1 MEKKNTYDWRFKAIG
16 GTSRVDISCGED
28 IRHLGQLDRK
38 LWTVLSCPA
47 SGLEFDHKTLEI
59 IDSDKDGKIRVG
71 EIVSAADYLTSAI
84 KNADLLLEGKDT
96 IALSDFNVEN
106 PAGKRLYDS
115 AKRVLS
121 NLGLEKDSISLSD
134 TADSVAIF
142 KGTKFNGDGVIT
154 AASTDDEA
162 LAKVIG
168 DMVSTVGGVAD
179 RSGAEGV
186 DEPHIEAFYAACAD
200 YSAWIAAGEAE
211 GVHPFGADTDAACGA
226 LEAMAAKVDDYF
238 IRCNLAAFDADSAPA
253 LDVQVSSISEIS
265 SRNLTDCTDA
275 ISSYPLARISGRST
289 LPYDGINPAWKDAF
303 GKLRALV
310 LDKLFPEAESLDE
323 ASWNQ
328 AKASFSAYVAWRSSK
343 KGAEVEPLG
352 AARVEEILA
361 ADGKAALLALVE
373 QDRAVKPEADN
384 IDEVDSFLRLF
395 KNFYRLL
402 RNYVTMDDFYDR
414 EAKAIFQAGRLFVD
428 QRSLDLCIRVDDMGK
443 HGDMSKLSGMYI
455 IYCSCV
461 SKSGGKSM
469 NIAAVLTSG
478 DVDSLRV
485 GMNAVFYDRDGLDY
499 DATITKIVDN
509 PVSIRQAFMAPYKKL
524 GRTITEKINK
534 SAADKSAK
542 VDAALNEKANTASL
556 PKTQEELQA
565 AKAAAPAPQPFDIA
579 KISGIFAAIGLGVGM
594 IGSALMKIID
604 PWYNAVTLIVILVV
618 FISGPSMFIAWQKL
632 RKRNLAPLLNANGW
646 AINARVLVDTTFGST
661 LTDLAKFPVL
671 ESIDPKAARK
681 RRCRRFRNTLIIII
695 LLAAGAFAV
704 CRLTGICGHKDAQ
717 EPAVEQECPAE
728 DTAADAVPESVSE

>member
-96 IALSDFNVEN
+96 IALSDFNLED

-115 AKRVLS
+115 AKQVLA

-162 LAKVIG
+162 QAKVIA
-168 DMVSTVGGVAD
+168 DMVATVGGVAD
-179 RSGAEGV
+179 RSGVEGV
-186 DEPHIEAFYAACAD
+186 DEAHIEAFYAACSD
-200 YSAWIAAGEAE
+200 YAAWTAAGEAE
-211 GVHPFGADTDAACGA
+211 GIHPFGADTDAACGA

-443 HGDMSKLSGMYI
+443 HGDMSKLSDEATFRSELESLEDLYTQVTGKTMEKYYRPPQG
-455 IYCSCV
+455 IYSEENLKMAQDIGYHTV
-461 SKSGGKSM
+461 FWSL
-469 NIAAVLTSG
+469 AY
-478 DVDSLRV
+478 VDWL
-485 GMNAVFYDRDGLDY
+485 NDDQP
-499 DATITKIVDN
+499 TKE
-509 PVSIRQAFMAPYKKL
+509 QAFAKL
-524 GRTITEKINK
+524 
-534 SAADKSAK
+534 
-542 VDAALNEKANTASL
+542 L
-556 PKTQEELQA
+556 PRIHDGA
-565 AKAAAPAPQPFDIA
+565 
-579 KISGIFAAIGLGVGM
+579 
-594 IGSALMKIID
+594 
-604 PWYNAVTLIVILVV
+604 VILLHSTSQTNAE
-618 FISGPSMFIAWQKL
+618 IL
-632 RKRNLAPLLNANGW
+632 DELLTKWEAMGY
-646 AINARVLVDTTFGST
+646 TFGT
-661 LTDLAKFPVL
+661 
-671 ESIDPKAARK
+671 IDE
-681 RRCRRFRNTLIIII
+681 L
-695 LLAAGAFAV
+695 FAQQKK
-704 CRLTGICGHKDAQ
+704 T
-717 EPAVEQECPAE
+717 
-728 DTAADAVPESVSE
+728 S

>member
-154 AASTDDEA
+154 PASTGDEA
-162 LAKVIG
+162 QAKVIT
-168 DMVSTVGGVAD
+168 DMVATVGGVAD

-200 YSAWIAAGEAE
+200 YSAWITAGEAE

-289 LPYDGINPAWKDAF
+289 LPYDGINPAWKDAV

-328 AKASFSAYVAWRSSK
+328 AKASFSA
-343 KGAEVEPLG
+343 
-352 AARVEEILA
+352 
-361 ADGKAALLALVE
+361 
-373 QDRAVKPEADN
+373 
-384 IDEVDSFLRLF
+384 
-395 KNFYRLL
+395 
-402 RNYVTMDDFYDR
+402 
-414 EAKAIFQAGRLFVD
+414 
-428 QRSLDLCIRVDDMGK
+428 
-443 HGDMSKLSGMYI
+443 
-455 IYCSCV
+455 
-461 SKSGGKSM
+461 
-469 NIAAVLTSG
+469 
-478 DVDSLRV
+478 
-485 GMNAVFYDRDGLDY
+485 
-499 DATITKIVDN
+499 
-509 PVSIRQAFMAPYKKL
+509 
-524 GRTITEKINK
+524 
-534 SAADKSAK
+534 
-542 VDAALNEKANTASL
+542 
-556 PKTQEELQA
+556 
-565 AKAAAPAPQPFDIA
+565 
-579 KISGIFAAIGLGVGM
+579 
-594 IGSALMKIID
+594 
-604 PWYNAVTLIVILVV
+604 
-618 FISGPSMFIAWQKL
+618 
-632 RKRNLAPLLNANGW
+632 
-646 AINARVLVDTTFGST
+646 
-661 LTDLAKFPVL
+661 
-671 ESIDPKAARK
+671 
-681 RRCRRFRNTLIIII
+681 
-695 LLAAGAFAV
+695 
-704 CRLTGICGHKDAQ
+704 
-717 EPAVEQECPAE
+717 
-728 DTAADAVPESVSE
+728 